1 MRRRNNGFVQNRHDI
16 PGTLVRVVDEV
27 RLFED
32 QPQSA
37 LLLSWHGAE
46 ELVAKLAEWG
56 FNGSYIVPLPEPCI
70 VGRVVHAGQ
79 SMTVWPRMS
88 AASVLR
94 ASGGPDDVM
103 QSDSAFR
110 SRRTLAIVS
119 YALAASILAVCA
131 WPIFAFSMKHYLP
144 LIDNDEVIYF
154 LEIKAFLTHGFNGG
168 NFFINDQVP
177 ASRIHSGLH
186 GPAFTAIY
194 GVFARAIGW
203 QNYSPYGINLL
214 IFSASWL
221 LLILSLRA
229 QPQKRIAVAVFV
241 LLHGYFFLFLPSL
254 MQESFHISAAIS
266 MAALWKIALD
276 RKSAAAWTGLFV
288 VTLIAML
295 TRYTWGLTL
304 PMFVHSFLQQRFPGT
319 STTLLTR
326 LAVLSLSI
334 FVGGTLTYLAAK
346 LWVYWTEPAFVMAQA
361 MSTKPL
367 PEALNNLRA
376 LFSFQSINVFGKHPL
391 YFRVSTWVL
400 LVSFASA
407 VLFARSAS
415 SRDAATYS
423 LLLMALPMVVHS
435 LFYIVDGYRDFRIL
449 ASFHALAGLT
459 FLTRADLRSV
469 GAHPRIRLLAT
480 AAVIMLVGVNLQLT
494 VEGGRSR
501 YQVDWQRTKGSDVDR
516 SAMLLFATMANHMH
530 VAPEDTSFCKTLYGP
545 INMTADP
552 RIIHLPLG
560 FAFSAVLPVQPDRL
574 PPLKGKYALLYNAP
588 SPFNDLVDASHDWR
602 LIGSFERY
610 RLYQSTVHCLDT
622 RR

>member
-1 MRRRNNGFVQNRHDI
+1 
-16 PGTLVRVVDEV
+16 
-27 RLFED
+27 
-32 QPQSA
+32 
-37 LLLSWHGAE
+37 
-46 ELVAKLAEWG
+46 
-56 FNGSYIVPLPEPCI
+56 
-70 VGRVVHAGQ
+70 
-79 SMTVWPRMS
+79 
-88 AASVLR
+88 
-94 ASGGPDDVM
+94 M
-103 QSDSAFR
+103 QSNSAPR
-110 SRRTLAIVS
+110 NRRTLAIVS
-119 YALAASILAVCA
+119 HILAASIIAVCA
-131 WPIFAFSMKHYLP
+131 WPIFVFSMKHYLP

-154 LEIKAFLTHGFNGG
+154 LEIKTFVTHGFNGG

-194 GVFARAIGW
+194 GTFARAIGW
-203 QNYSPYGINLL
+203 QNYSPYTINLL

-221 LLILSLRA
+221 LLIFSLRA
-229 QPQKRIAVAVFV
+229 QPQRRIAVAVFI

-276 RKSAAAWTGLFV
+276 RKSAAAWTGLFL

-304 PMFVHSFLQQRFPGT
+304 PVFVHSFLQQRSAGT
-319 STTLLTR
+319 STTLLGR
-326 LAVLSLSI
+326 LAVLSVSI
-334 FVGGTLTYLAAK
+334 FIGGTLTYLAAK
-346 LWVYWTEPAFVMAQA
+346 LWVYWTEPASVIAQA
-361 MSTKPL
+361 ISTKPV
-367 PEALNNLRA
+367 PDALNNLRA
-376 LFSFQSINVFGKHPL
+376 LFSFQAINVFGKYPL
-391 YFRVSTWVL
+391 YFRVSSWML

-407 VLFARSAS
+407 VLFARSAP
-415 SRDAATYS
+415 SRDAARYS
-423 LLLMALPMVVHS
+423 LVLMSLPMVVQS

-449 ASFHALAGLT
+449 AGFHALAGLT
-459 FLTRADLRSV
+459 FLTRVDLRSL

-480 AAVIMLVGVNLQLT
+480 AAGLVLVAVNAQLT
-494 VEGGRSR
+494 VAGGRSR
-501 YQVDWQRTKGSDVDR
+501 YQVDWQRSKGSDVDR
-516 SAMLLFATMANHMH
+516 SAMLLFAAMANHMQ

-560 FAFSAVLPVQPDRL
+560 FAFSAVLPVQPDTL

-602 LIGSFERY
+602 LLGSFDRY
-610 RLYQSTVHCLDT
+610 RLYRSTVHCPET